1 MSRSQTTEEGSLKQD
16 QIVEAAIKRF
26 AHFGINKTT
35 LAEIAD
41 DTGISKPS
49 LFYYFDDKRSL
60 LEAVVCKI
68 INEFLEGF
76 EAVFNAAN
84 SVDEGLLNFID
95 VKRQYFKKYSL
106 LALQADSLE
115 IHKMSPQLLEAIG
128 VAHKR
133 TEQLLSNLL
142 ERGIKQKD
150 IRAIDVG
157 KTSTLLLETLRA
169 FEYGIKHRTCLVKG
183 EDIDTLFDKQKEV
196 IELFLNGL
204 KTQQRRN

>member
-1 MSRSQTTEEGSLKQD
+1 MSRSQTSEEGSIKQD

-26 AHFGINKTT
+26 SHFGINKTT
-35 LAEIAD
+35 LAEIAG

-68 INEFLEGF
+68 INEFIDVLES
-76 EAVFNAAN
+76 VFKAAN
-84 SVDEGLLNFID
+84 SVDEALLKFID

-115 IHKMSPQLLEAIG
+115 MHKMSPQLLEAIG
-128 VAHKR
+128 IAHKR
-133 TEQLLSNLL
+133 TEQLLSDLL
-142 ERGIKQKD
+142 ERGIKQND
-150 IRAIDVG
+150 IRAIDVR
-157 KTSTLLLETLRA
+157 KTSMLLLETLRA

-204 KTQQRRN
+204 KMPRPN